1 MFPMLNFRRI
11 FLGLL
16 AIAVL
21 AFALLW
27 AGRKPLAEGALE
39 RALASRGV
47 QASYTVKSI
56 GLRWERIENVRIGDP
71 KRPDLTA
78 DWVEIRLGGGLPGL
92 SATAIRAGGVRL
104 RGRLVDGRVSLGS
117 VDKLLPKGDGKTPF
131 ALPDLDIDLSDARMR
146 LDTPYGVVG
155 AKLDGKG
162 NLADG
167 FDGKLAAIAPS
178 LGTRDCTVSRMTAYV
193 DVTITDRAP
202 TISGPVR
209 ADAARC
215 SGTVLAAPALALEA
229 VLTPALDG
237 WRGTARVEARGLQA
251 SGATLAQVSGRVGF
265 NGTPSDT
272 QGTVDLSAKAA
283 RYRTTRLS
291 GLAVNGG
298 FRTGGGLRGDGTV
311 RVDRLMPDPAL
322 AGRVAGAARSAG
334 STPLGPLLSQLA
346 RTARTL
352 TQAGFAIT
360 SDVRFGDGAAT
371 VSRIIAKGAD
381 RMALRVEGGEGI
393 RFGAGQFLADTRVRL
408 SGGGLP
414 MVESTFQRRGD
425 GMTLGL
431 ARLTPFE
438 GNGAWLSLAPVRF
451 AAKPSGAML
460 FETFATLDGP
470 LGDGRVE
477 GLRMPVALDISANGA
492 ITLNRGCAPL
502 AFQRLAISGLTLQ
515 PTALRLCPAEGGA
528 LFSLSNGRK
537 RGGATVA
544 APRLTGRIGSTP
556 VALAANGTRLSLGS
570 NGFTVDRLAVRL
582 GVADRLSRL
591 DIGSL
596 TGRISG
602 STVQGKFAGT
612 TGKIANVPLIM
623 DESAGDWTLR
633 NGALSLTGT
642 VTVSDEQV
650 PGRFNPLV
658 SNDVV
663 LKLVNGQVSV
673 TGTLREPRTSTDVT
687 KVVIAHNLRSGTGN
701 ATLDVASLR
710 FGKALQP
717 EMLTNLTIGVIANV
731 MGEVSGRGD
740 IRWTPD
746 GVTSSGRFGTQN
758 MDFAAAF
765 GPVTGLR
772 GDIVFNDLLALAT
785 PPGQRVTIATVNPGT
800 LVTDGA
806 ISYQLLPGQKVAIEG
821 GRWPFAGG
829 DLTLDPTI
837 IDMGKASER
846 RLTFRVVALD
856 AAKFIE
862 RLEFENLAA
871 TGIFDGVMPMIFDA
885 SGGRI
890 EGGHLVVRPSGGTIA
905 YVGEIS
911 NTKMNVFANLAF
923 DALKSIKYK
932 NLTIDL
938 DGALDGEI
946 ISKVNFNGI
955 NENPLAPPKGFLA
968 RQFTGLP
975 FLFNITIKAP
985 FRSLLNTAR
994 TFQDPSALIE
1004 QVLPRDSKAQKTPV
1018 QPSESEPKR

>member
-1 MFPMLNFRRI
+1 MLNFRRI
-11 FLGLL
+11 SLGLV
-16 AIAVL
+16 AVAVL
-21 AFALLW
+21 MLAMLW
-27 AGRKPLAEGALE
+27 LGRKPLAEGALE

-71 KRPDLTA
+71 KQPDLTA
-78 DWVEIRLGGGLPGL
+78 DWVEIRLGGGFPGL

-104 RGRLVDGRVSLGS
+104 RGRLVDGSVSLGS

-131 ALPDLDIDLSDARMR
+131 ALPDLDVDLSDARMR

-162 NLADG
+162 NLPDG
-167 FDGKLAAIAPS
+167 FAGKLAAIAPS
-178 LGTRDCTVSRMTAYV
+178 LGTKNCTVSRMTAYV
-193 DVTITDRAP
+193 DVTIKDRAP
-202 TISGPVR
+202 TIAGPVR

-229 VLTPALDG
+229 VLTPALDQ

-251 SGATLAQVSGRVGF
+251 SGATLAQVSGRIGF
-265 NGTPSDT
+265 NGSASDM
-272 QGTVDLSAKAA
+272 QGTADLSANSA
-283 RYRTTRLS
+283 RYGTTRLS
-291 GLAVNGG
+291 GLGVSGG
-298 FRTGGGLRGDGTV
+298 FHTGDELRGDGTI
-311 RVDRLMPDPAL
+311 RVNRLMPDPAL
-322 AGRVAGAARSAG
+322 AGQVAGAAQGAEA
-334 STPLGPLLSQLA
+334 TPLGPLLAQLA
-346 RTARTL
+346 SATRRL
-352 TQAGFAIT
+352 SQAGFAIT
-360 SDVRFGDGAAT
+360 SDVRFDDGAAT
-371 VSRIIAKGAD
+371 VSRIVATGAD
-381 RMALRVEGGEGI
+381 RMVLRAEGGEGI

-414 MVESTFQRRGD
+414 IVESTFQRRGD

-431 ARLTPFE
+431 ARVAPFE
-438 GNGAWLSLAPVRF
+438 SGGARLTLAPVRF

-460 FETFATLDGP
+460 FETVATLDGSIR
-470 LGDGRVE
+470 DGRVD
-477 GLRMPVALDISANGA
+477 GLRMPVALDIGADGA
-492 ITLNRGCAPL
+492 ITLNRGCAPV

-528 LFSLSNGRK
+528 LFSLSNGAM

-544 APRLTGRIGSTP
+544 APRLTGRIGSTS
-556 VALAANGTRLSLGS
+556 VGLTASSARLSLGN

-582 GVADRLSRL
+582 GPANRLSRL
-591 DIGSL
+591 DVGSL

-623 DESAGDWTLR
+623 DQSAGDWTLR

-642 VTVSDEQV
+642 ATVSDEQV

-658 SNDVV
+658 SKDLV
-663 LKLVNGQVSV
+663 LKLVNGQVAV
-673 TGTLREPRTSTDVT
+673 TGTLQEPKTGTDVT
-687 KVVIAHNLRSGTGN
+687 KVVIAHNLRSGTGT
-701 ATLDVASLR
+701 ASLDVASLR

-765 GPVTGLR
+765 GPVTGLK

-800 LVTDGA
+800 LVTDGS
-806 ISYQLLPGQKVAIEG
+806 IRYQLLPGQKIAIEG
-821 GRWPFAGG
+821 GDWPFAGG
-829 DLTLDPTI
+829 NLTLDPTI
-837 IDMGKASER
+837 IDMGQANER

-856 AAKFIE
+856 AAKFIDH
-862 RLEFENLAA
+862 LEFENLSA
-871 TGIFDGVMPMIFDA
+871 TGTFDGVMPMIFDA

-890 EGGHLVVRPSGGTIA
+890 EEGHLVVRQSGGTLA
-905 YVGEIS
+905 YVGDIS

-938 DGALDGEI
+938 NGPLDGEI

-955 NENPLAPPKGFLA
+955 NENPLSPPKGYVA
-968 RQFTGLP
+968 RQFSGLP
-975 FLFNITIKAP
+975 FVFNITIKAP

-994 TFQDPSALIE
+994 TFQDPSSLIQ
-1004 QVLPRDSKAQKTPV
+1004 QVLPRDSKTQPPPV
-1018 QPSESEPKR
+1018 QPSESETKR